1 MSDARAIEAVTE
13 TLRGLLDAAV
23 KTVVAGA
30 SAVSRPPDQVT
41 VTGQDPLV
49 NLFLYQA
56 EIDPALRNTDP
67 PDVRPGETA
76 DPALPLVLS
85 YLLTPFSPD
94 NDDLR
99 AHRLLGAALGAL
111 HAHTVL
117 TSADLRAAAGYSDI
131 GRQVE
136 RVRLCWQPFEEKDI
150 FSMWSVFQAP
160 YRMSVAFEVR
170 VVLLDGRRPP
180 LAPLPVLTRG
190 ADGRGPVAVP
200 SLASPVPG
208 VTGVDHPV
216 GQVAARVG
224 DTVVL
229 RGAHLGVATAVR
241 LAHPALAAPVDVAP
255 AAVTDTE
262 VRFAVPA
269 TVPAG
274 LASASVVL
282 GPTTDER
289 VAGDV
294 YVLVAPTPTG
304 LPLTVARDGAGTAT
318 VVLTCVPDLWPGQR
332 IELVLGGRRVT
343 ADPGGS
349 TPSATARFTVAHAT
363 PGAAPVRVRVD
374 GVESLLVPDRTAT
387 PPVFDP
393 TQTVTVT

>member
-1 MSDARAIEAVTE
+1 
-13 TLRGLLDAAV
+13 
-23 KTVVAGA
+23 
-30 SAVSRPPDQVT
+30 
-41 VTGQDPLV
+41 
-49 NLFLYQA
+49 
-56 EIDPALRNTDP
+56 
-67 PDVRPGETA
+67 
-76 DPALPLVLS
+76 
-85 YLLTPFSPD
+85 
-94 NDDLR
+94 
-99 AHRLLGAALGAL
+99 
-111 HAHTVL
+111 
-117 TSADLRAAAGYSDI
+117 
-131 GRQVE
+131 
-136 RVRLCWQPFEEKDI
+136 
-150 FSMWSVFQAP
+150 MWSVFQAP

>member
-23 KTVVAGA
+23 KTVVTGA
-30 SAVSRPPDQVT
+30 SAVARPPDQVT

-49 NLFLYQA
+49 NLFLYQT
-56 EIDPALRNTDP
+56 EVDPYLRNTDP
-67 PDVRPGETA
+67 PGVRPGETA

-94 NDDLR
+94 SDDLR
-99 AHRLLGAALGAL
+99 AHRLLGAALSAL
-111 HAHTVL
+111 HAHSAL
-117 TSADLRAAAGYSDI
+117 TPADLRAAAPYSDVE
-131 GRQVE
+131 RQVE
-136 RVRLCWQPFEEKDI
+136 RVRLCWLPFEEKDI
-150 FSMWSVFQAP
+150 YSMWSVFQTP

-180 LAPLPVLTRG
+180 LVPLPVLTRG
-190 ADGRGPVAVP
+190 ADARGPVAAP
-200 SLASPVPG
+200 SVASPVPG
-208 VTGVDHPV
+208 VTTVEYPA
-216 GQVAARVG
+216 GQAAARTG

-229 RGAHLGVATAVR
+229 HGVHLAGSTAVR
-241 LAHPALAAPVDVAP
+241 ITHTALAAPVGVVP
-255 AAVTDTE
+255 TSVSDTE
-262 VRFAVPA
+262 TRFALPA

-282 GPTTDER
+282 GSATDGR
-289 VAGDV
+289 LAGDV
-294 YVLVAPTPTG
+294 YLAVAPTLTG
-304 LPLTVARDGAGTAT
+304 LPMTVARDGAGTAT
-318 VVLTCVPDLWPGQR
+318 VVLTCVPDVWPDQR
-332 IELVLGGRRVT
+332 VELLLGSRRVS
-343 ADPGGS
+343 ADPGGP
-349 TPSATARFTVAHAT
+349 TPSATARFTVAD
-363 PGAAPVRVRVD
+363 AALGDFGVRARVD